1 MAGAKPVHLLWALM
15 FMKLY
20 CSESVLAAL
29 AGGVHEQTF
38 RKWSWYFVEEI
49 ANLQYKVILWSNRF
63 KGDIGNICLVSV
75 DGTDLK
81 SISGSHFGR
90 VGSLTNSKGQESVMR
105 LVCVSKQEILFGSMV
120 PFHVAGIL
128 ILRFFAGC

>member
-1 MAGAKPVHLLWALM
+1 MTTVPFAAAALFRQLGLEIMKRKKRCTAKTEAMQYKATFGTSPTICETIWCLILIETTLMAGAKPVHLLWALM

-49 ANLQYKVILWSNRF
+49 ANLQYKVILWSN
-63 KGDIGNICLVSV
+63 
-75 DGTDLK
+75 
-81 SISGSHFGR
+81 
-90 VGSLTNSKGQESVMR
+90 
-105 LVCVSKQEILFGSMV
+105 
-120 PFHVAGIL
+120 
-128 ILRFFAGC
+128 